1 MIDYLYELWLA
12 DHSSARP
19 TRKEIVARVAD
30 RHGFPSPKACR
41 QFLAREHTRLKKHPP
56 DDYEWLLR
64 LSFGSTPPQ
73 IHPAKALRGSSMA
86 KHGISS
92 NAFRKMLREQTQ
104 AVIDRA
110 EWVKKYRAEEP
121 KRGSD

>member
-1 MIDYLYELWLA
+1 
-12 DHSSARP
+12 
-19 TRKEIVARVAD
+19 
-30 RHGFPSPKACR
+30 
-41 QFLAREHTRLKKHPP
+41 
-56 DDYEWLLR
+56 
-64 LSFGSTPPQ
+64 
-73 IHPAKALRGSSMA
+73 MA